1 MTISLA
7 QLIAATGAREDRAR
21 SALDGINAAMAQ
33 YDIDTPA
40 RIGMFLA
47 NVGHETG
54 GLKWLQEIWGPTPA
68 QLRYEGRQDLGNTQA
83 GDGKRFM
90 GRGMF
95 QTTGRAN
102 YRKLTQRLRA
112 RLPQAEVPDFE
123 SSPELLALPAW
134 AALSA
139 ADYVGMRDLNR
150 FADRGAFVDYVKG
163 VNGGTNGL
171 EDRMRLWVAAQKV
184 LA

>member
-1 MTISLA
+1 MSISLA

-21 SALDGINAAMAQ
+21 VSLDGINAAMDQ
-33 YDIDTPA
+33 YGVDTPA

-68 QLRYEGRQDLGNTQA
+68 QLRYEGRQDLGNTKP

-102 YRKLTQRLRA
+102 YRRLTERLRA

-123 SSPELLALPAW
+123 ATPELLALSAW

-139 ADYVGMRDLNR
+139 ADYVDMRSLNR

-171 EDRMRLWVAAQKV
+171 EDRMRLWTAAQRV

>member
-1 MTISLA
+1 VVTLA
-7 QLIAATGAREDRAR
+7 QLMAATGAREDRA
-21 SALDGINAAMAQ
+21 SAALAGINAAMQQ
-33 YDIDTPA
+33 YAINTPA

-54 GLKWLQEIWGPTPA
+54 GLRWLQEIWGPTPA
-68 QLRYEGRQDLGNTQA
+68 QLRYEGRADLGNTKT
-83 GDGKRFM
+83 GDGSRYR

-102 YRKLTQRLRA
+102 YVRLRDRLRA
-112 RLPQAEVPDFE
+112 RVTQEEVPDFE
-123 SSPELLALPAW
+123 AVPEFLALPKW

-139 ADYVGMRDLNR
+139 ADYVDMRNLNR